1 MAWRPRSEVW
11 EPLRSHIGR
20 FRCRCRPGFA
30 ARLVG
35 RGRAEV
41 RKSDRRQ
48 HTSCAM
54 WRSPQRTTLSRS
66 VGQSRRLGLR
76 SGATSGTASSHPV
89 AGLTG
94 NTRSATGAQGRSR
107 RPCRRTE
114 VRPCTAGRSPCV
126 SAMDGSST
134 PPSGKAASVA
144 AARARELGQRVPRAG
159 PLTPCSGAPGVEA
172 TGEGKARSG
181 RAMARVAAGRRR
193 VERERRCQPV
203 VRPRG
208 APSSGK
214 GPPCPGRWRSRAPGV
229 TPSPLE
235 GLACWCAMHAVRQ
248 LNRAEASPVS
258 ARSGP
263 LASAKS
269 AD

>member
-144 AARARELGQRVPRAG
+144 AARARELGTSAKGRALDTLLWGTGGRSHRRGQG
-159 PLTPCSGAPGVEA
+159 PLGASDGQSCSRPASRR
-172 TGEGKARSG
+172 AR
-181 RAMARVAAGRRR
+181 A
-193 VERERRCQPV
+193 
-203 VRPRG
+203 
-208 APSSGK
+208 
-214 GPPCPGRWRSRAPGV
+214 
-229 TPSPLE
+229 
-235 GLACWCAMHAVRQ
+235 
-248 LNRAEASPVS
+248 PVS
-258 ARSGP
+258 ARGQATGCAVIGKGTTVSRT
-263 LASAKS
+263 LALESAGGD
-269 AD
+269 AVTA